1 MRLLSL
7 DAASVGHWNVPLQ
20 LPLGRR
26 LTVVLGDNEAGKSTL
41 RRAIRALLFGPD
53 KALAAPLLVSHFD
66 LSAEVE
72 LQRGE
77 TGSIHR
83 RGRNLQ
89 GEVPGGAATL
99 LVDAN
104 RGRYEALFDLAHDN
118 LWPTDA
124 ADLLKADG
132 LLGSLMFGA
141 RTGLAPMQLEQARRQ
156 LGRALDDIKSGR
168 KGVDG
173 IPARLK
179 RYQQA
184 QEWHEALVRFEA
196 SDAGHAELEAHAK
209 EVERLE
215 AELGRLGE
223 EQRRL
228 AGLIA
233 GADDVEELEEQRRKL
248 ASLEAGGKPAPL
260 TAITALEAHYRRCGE
275 ALEAAEEADAGL
287 TEAGRHLAEAPDP
300 GDLHRLAPRCEELRA
315 GAVACASGRE
325 ELQELQDQQ
334 AERLRVLRQVL
345 ERLGTAPGDD
355 PAGAARSLLRPEPV
369 LAPLEALLRTRA
381 ELVQER
387 KEKEALQ
394 SGAQRRLDALGAGT
408 DEAGVV
414 DVQALEA
421 IGPRLEA
428 ACAAEVAIDRLECE
442 LAGAAQPLQR
452 QQSGLGLGGE
462 AVSPHALPLPGEEA
476 ARALETAQAA
486 ARSDAEVAADRVVE
500 LENTH
505 AELQEQLER
514 DRQRLGSVATADEV
528 AAARELRDSRLGE
541 LRSSLDDPAALA
553 DLPALRR
560 ISEELGQ
567 LVRQADLLVDG
578 RVDAGEAL
586 GRLRSEEAR
595 LQELADDLGRAQDAA
610 REAAAHLQE
619 RSAEFARLWPFL
631 RSPPESVPA
640 WFAAFTAWREAWEA
654 QQERE
659 AERKRQ
665 AGVLEAARKDIVAAV
680 GGLVPGLS
688 GMATAQAMR
697 TAVDSLRKRGVER
710 AGQLKAQA
718 EARRRVEED
727 LRQADAELSAVEQR
741 LSVWQQDWDAAVE
754 VVPGTVEPV
763 AASVE
768 RWLQLQESLG
778 RALEE
783 FEKVAA
789 SIEVRRGRLEDGE
802 ARIRTLL
809 REVREL
815 DPAQAPPAA
824 LDPATAFAM
833 VDRACRDSAQRR
845 DVRERLEEAH
855 ARARDAAARARDAR
869 ERAQGQLQEAWQQAG
884 GVDECTAEGMD
895 ALSQRAN
902 TAHALRQQIAELES
916 RLTGRWGDDL
926 AASVALI
933 RGDGVEAL
941 RARLADVDEA
951 LKKTRGQ
958 RDEAAD
964 RRRDA
969 QAALDA
975 MRQGADA
982 TAVAQELADA
992 REALFDKLAERSRLQ
1007 LAEMIADRAWHEASD
1022 GGQSLEE
1029 QAGEWFS
1036 RLTDG
1041 AFTGLRIDRDD
1052 PGKPKLVAVESTR
1065 LEKGMDE
1072 LSAGTRD
1079 QVWLALRLAAI
1090 VAAAEE
1096 TPFPLLLDDSLVQ
1109 FDDTRARAALRL
1121 LHEVSERVQVILFT
1135 HHDHLADLA
1144 EEVVPVEDLAV
1155 LVLPG
1160 VSGEMRA
1167 RAAATGARRARAR
1180 PEPVPEDA
1188 DDGAGSAAD
1197 PVPRRRRSSVDRGRA
1212 KELIL
1217 QVLANAA
1224 EPLGKE
1230 AVLGQNP
1237 DPDFDLDAAW
1247 QPAIRELLAEER
1259 VHREGERR
1267 GATYQLLR

>member
-53 KALAAPLLVSHFD
+53 KALAAPLLVSHFE

-77 TGSIHR
+77 TGTIHR

-89 GEVPGGAATL
+89 GEVPGGAAAL

-118 LWPTDA
+118 LWPADA
-124 ADLLKADG
+124 ADLLRADG

-156 LGRALDDIKSGR
+156 LGRALDDIKSAR
-168 KGVDG
+168 KGADG

-179 RYQQA
+179 RYQEA
-184 QEWHEALVRFEA
+184 QKRYEALVRFEA
-196 SDAGHAELEAHAK
+196 SDARHAEFEAHTK
-209 EVERLE
+209 EVGRLE

-233 GADDVEELEEQRRKL
+233 GADDVGELEEQRRKL
-248 ASLEAGGKPAPL
+248 AGLEAGGKPAPL
-260 TAITALEAHYRRCGE
+260 TAITALEAHYERRLE
-275 ALEAAEEADAGL
+275 ALEAAQETDAGL
-287 TEAGRHLAEAPDP
+287 EEAGRRLAEAPDP
-300 GDLHRLAPRCEELRA
+300 GSLHRFAPRCEELRA
-315 GAVACASGRE
+315 GAAAYASGRE
-325 ELQELQDQQ
+325 ELQVLQDQQ
-334 AERLRVLRQVL
+334 AERLRALRQVL

-355 PAGAARSLLRPEPV
+355 PAGTARGLLRPEPV
-369 LAPLEALLRTRA
+369 LARLEALLRTRA

-394 SGAQRRLDALGAGT
+394 SGAKRRLDAMGAGT
-408 DEAGVV
+408 DEAGAV
-414 DVQALEA
+414 DVQALEV

-428 ACAAEVAIDRLECE
+428 ACAAEVAINRLDRDQ
-442 LAGAAQPLQR
+442 ADASQPLQR
-452 QQSGLGLGGE
+452 QQAGLGLGGG

-476 ARALETAQAA
+476 ARALESALAA
-486 ARSDAEVAADRVVE
+486 VRSDAEAAAARVGE
-500 LENTH
+500 LAKTH
-505 AELQEQLER
+505 AGLQEQLER
-514 DRQRLGSVATADEV
+514 DRQRIGSVATAEEV
-528 AAARELRDSRLGE
+528 AAARGLRDARLGE
-541 LRSSLDDPAALA
+541 LRRALA
-553 DLPALRR
+553 DPVAPADPPALER
-560 ISEELGQ
+560 IAEELGQ

-578 RVDAGEAL
+578 RMDAGEAL
-586 GRLRSEEAR
+586 GRIRSEEAR
-595 LQELADDLGRAQDAA
+595 LQELADDLGRAQAA
-610 REAAAHLQE
+610 ASEAAAQLQE

-631 RSPPESVPA
+631 RSPPDSVAA
-640 WFAAFTAWREAWEA
+640 WFAAFTAWREAWDA
-654 QQERE
+654 QQERR
-659 AERKRQ
+659 AELKRQ
-665 AGVLEAARKDIVAAV
+665 AETLEAARTDVVAAV
-680 GGLVPGLS
+680 GDLVPGLS

-697 TAVDSLRKRGVER
+697 TAVDALRKQWVER
-710 AGQLKAQA
+710 AGQAKAQA
-718 EARRRVEED
+718 EARRRAEED
-727 LRQADAELSAVEQR
+727 LRQADAEFAAVEQR
-741 LSVWQQDWDAAVE
+741 LSAWQQEWDTAVE
-754 VVPGTVEPV
+754 VVPGTVERV

-778 RALEE
+778 RALDE

-789 SIEVRRGRLEDGE
+789 SIETRSGRLADEE

-815 DPAQAPPAA
+815 DPDQAPPAD
-824 LDPATAFAM
+824 LDPATAFGM
-833 VDRACRDSAQRR
+833 VDRACRDSSQRR
-845 DVRERLEEAH
+845 DARARLEEAH
-855 ARARDAAARARDAR
+855 SRARDAAARARDAR
-869 ERAQGQLQEAWQQAG
+869 ERAQAQLQEAWQDAG
-884 GVDECTAEGMD
+884 GVDECTAESLA
-895 ALSQRAN
+895 ALSRR
-902 TAHALRQQIAELES
+902 AHAAHELRQQVAELES
-916 RLTGRWGDDL
+916 RLTGRWGDAL

-933 RGDGVEAL
+933 RDDGVEAL
-941 RARLADVDEA
+941 QARLADVEEA
-951 LKKTRGQ
+951 LENTRRQ

-1022 GGQSLEE
+1022 GGQGLEE
-1029 QAGEWFS
+1029 QAGAWFS

-1041 AFTGLRIDRDD
+1041 AFTGLRIDRED
-1052 PGKPKLVAVESTR
+1052 PGRPVLVAVESTR
-1065 LEKGMDE
+1065 VEKGMDE

-1079 QVWLALRLAAI
+1079 QVWLALRLAAV
-1090 VAAAEE
+1090 VAAAGE

-1109 FDDTRARAALRL
+1109 FDDTRVRAALRL
-1121 LHEVSERVQVILFT
+1121 LHEVSEHVQVIIFT

-1144 EEVVPVEDLAV
+1144 EEVVPAADLVVA
-1155 LVLPG
+1155 VLPG
-1160 VSGEMRA
+1160 VSGAMRV
-1167 RAAATGARRARAR
+1167 RAADAGPRQRRAR
-1180 PEPVPEDA
+1180 PEQATVEGDA
-1188 DDGAGSAAD
+1188 GGDAAVGAA
-1197 PVPRRRRSSVDRGRA
+1197 PRRRRGRVDRGQA

-1217 QVLANAA
+1217 QVLADAT

-1230 AVLGQNP
+1230 AILGRNP
-1237 DPDFDLDAAW
+1237 DQDFDLGAGW
-1247 QPAIRELLAEER
+1247 QAAIRELLDEGR
-1259 VHREGERR
+1259 VSQEGERR
-1267 GATYQLLR
+1267 GARYQLVR